1 MPKPYSEGAR
11 GRTEGNATPRLAEV
25 LNISVDVIGGEAF
38 ERISLL
44 IQIREELPDVPASVL
59 ARC

>member
-1 MPKPYSEGAR
+1 
-11 GRTEGNATPRLAEV
+11 LAEV